1 MLDDLK
7 ARWRHGGAV
16 IRLIFINLAV
26 FVGIWLCYA
35 VLLAVTGGRESA
47 FAALNEWVVR
57 QLATPTELWEL
68 LVRPWTLVASMFTQV
83 EPSHLFWNMVL
94 LWFGGRMYQDLLGS
108 KRLVGTYL
116 LSGLAG
122 MALFIIASN
131 TYGPADQ
138 TAIGASAAVMGVLM
152 AIATYQP
159 HALVNVILIGPVK
172 LMYVA
177 AVFIVLDFMGMGS
190 GDGVAH
196 EAHIGGA
203 IYGFLAS
210 QQLRRG
216 NDWSLGFVNALEKAW
231 SWVKPGR
238 RSKLRVEKHYTRS
251 ARADDLTFNQRKK
264 EQQARIDAIL
274 DKISRSG
281 YDSLSKEEK
290 DVLFKAGKG

>member
-26 FVGIWLCYA
+26 FVGLWLCYA
-35 VLLAVTGGRESA
+35 VLFAAIGGREGA
-47 FAALNEWVVR
+47 FAALHELVVK
-57 QLATPTELWEL
+57 QLATPTDPWSL
-68 LVRPWTLVASMFTQV
+68 LVRPWTLLTSMFTQV

-122 MALFIIASN
+122 MALFIVAGN

-138 TAIGASAAVMGVLM
+138 SAIGASAAVMGVLM

-159 HALVNVILIGPVK
+159 HALVNVIFIGPVK

-177 AVFIVLDFMGMGS
+177 AVFIILDFMGMGS

-196 EAHIGGA
+196 EAHISGA

-210 QQLRRG
+210 YQLRRG
-216 NDWSLGFVNALEKAW
+216 RDWSLGFVNALDKAW
-231 SWVKPGR
+231 SWLKPGK
-238 RSKLRVEKHYTRS
+238 RSKLRVEKHFTRS
-251 ARADDLTFNQRKK
+251 TRADDTHFNQRKND
-264 EQQARIDAIL
+264 QQARIDAIL

-281 YDSLSKEEK
+281 YDSLSKDEK